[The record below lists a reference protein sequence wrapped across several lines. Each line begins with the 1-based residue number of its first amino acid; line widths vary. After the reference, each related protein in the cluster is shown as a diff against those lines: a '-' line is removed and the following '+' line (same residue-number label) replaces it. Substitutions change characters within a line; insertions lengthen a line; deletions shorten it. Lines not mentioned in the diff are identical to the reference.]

1 MRGSNPPLTPNCDAV
16 GKVMGIS
23 ENSQRVTDKEDLIM
37 AKTFAYIR
45 VSTREQNENRQLDS
59 LQGLNIDEIIVEKAS
74 GKNFVGRE
82 KYQEM
87 KSKLRAGDLIVV
99 KSIDRFGRNYS
110 QICKEWESITDMG
123 VDIQV
128 LDMPILNT
136 RNNQNGLTGRLITD
150 IVLKLL
156 GYVAERE
163 RENIKTRQAEGI
175 ASAKSRGVKF
185 GRPLLDV
192 PKDFIRAYELYQNG
206 LIKVKDVMSMCNIAK
221 STFYKYAKS
230 IKS

>member
-1 MRGSNPPLTPNCDAV
+1 
-16 GKVMGIS
+16 
-23 ENSQRVTDKEDLIM
+23 M

-59 LQGLNIDEIIVEKAS
+59 LAGLKIDKIIIEKAS

-82 KYQEM
+82 KYQQM
-87 KSKLRAGDLIVV
+87 KSQLRKGDLLIV

-110 QICKEWESITDMG
+110 QICKEWESIINLG
-123 VDIQV
+123 VDIKV

-136 RNNQNGLTGRLITD
+136 RDNQNGLTGRLITD

-163 RENIKTRQAEGI
+163 RDNIKTRQAEGI

-185 GRPLLDV
+185 GRPLGEI
-192 PKDFIRAYELYQNG
+192 PKDFIRCYELYKQG

-230 IKS
+230 IKA

>member
-1 MRGSNPPLTPNCDAV
+1 M
-16 GKVMGIS
+16 
-23 ENSQRVTDKEDLIM
+23 VTDKEDLIM

-59 LQGLNIDEIIVEKAS
+59 LQGLKIDEIIVEKAS

-87 KSKLRAGDLIVV
+87 KSKLRAGDLVVV

-110 QICKEWESITDMG
+110 QICKEWESITNMG

>member
-1 MRGSNPPLTPNCDAV
+1 MS
-16 GKVMGIS
+16 K
-23 ENSQRVTDKEDLIM
+23 K
-37 AKTFAYIR
+37 FAYIR
-45 VSTREQNENRQLDS
+45 ISSKDQCINRQLDA
-59 LQGLNIDEIIVEKAS
+59 LKDLNIDEIVIEKAS
-74 GKNFVGRE
+74 GKNFIGRE
-82 KYQEM
+82 KYKEM
-87 KSKLRAGDLIVV
+87 KAKLRASDELVI
-99 KSIDRFGRNYS
+99 KSIDPFGRNYTE
-110 QICKEWESITDMG
+110 ICKEWESIINMG

-136 RNNQNGLTGRLITD
+136 RDNQNGLTGRLITD

-163 RENIKTRQAEGI
+163 RDNIKTRQAEGI

-185 GRPLLDV
+185 GRPTSEI
-192 PKDFIRAYELYQNG
+192 PKDFIRCYELYKQG

-221 STFYKYAKS
+221 STFYKYAQS

>member
-1 MRGSNPPLTPNCDAV
+1 M
-16 GKVMGIS
+16 GKV
-23 ENSQRVTDKEDLIM
+23 
-37 AKTFAYIR
+37 FAYIR
-45 VSTREQNENRQLDS
+45 VSSREQNENRQIDS
-59 LQGLNIDEIIVEKAS
+59 LKDLKIDEIIIEKAS

-82 KYQEM
+82 KYQAM
-87 KSKLRAGDLIVV
+87 KAQLRSGDLVIV
-99 KSIDRFGRNYS
+99 KSIDRFGRNYA
-110 QICKEWESITDMG
+110 QICKEWESLINIG

-136 RNNQNGLTGRLITD
+136 RDNQNGLTGRLITD

-163 RENIKTRQAEGI
+163 RDNIKTRQAEGI

-185 GRPLLDV
+185 GRPQSEI
-192 PKDFIRAYELYQNG
+192 PKDFIRAYELYKKG
-206 LIKVKDVMSMCNIAK
+206 LIKVKDVMSMCKVAK
-221 STFYKYAKS
+221 STFYKYAQS

>member
-1 MRGSNPPLTPNCDAV
+1 
-16 GKVMGIS
+16 MG
-23 ENSQRVTDKEDLIM
+23 
-37 AKTFAYIR
+37 KTFAYIR

-59 LQGLNIDEIIVEKAS
+59 IAGLNVDEIIIEKAS

-82 KYQEM
+82 KYQQM
-87 KSKLRAGDLIVV
+87 KSQLRAGDLVIV
-99 KSIDRFGRNYS
+99 KSIDRFGRNYT
-110 QICKEWESITDMG
+110 QICKEWESIINIG

-136 RNNQNGLTGRLITD
+136 RDNKNGLTGRLITD
-150 IVLKLL
+150 IILKLL

-175 ASAKSRGVKF
+175 ASAKLRGVKF
-185 GRPLLDV
+185 GRPTSEI
-192 PKDFIRAYELYQNG
+192 PKDFIRAYELYRQG

-221 STFYKYAKS
+221 STFYKYAQS

>member
-1 MRGSNPPLTPNCDAV
+1 MS
-16 GKVMGIS
+16 
-23 ENSQRVTDKEDLIM
+23 
-37 AKTFAYIR
+37 KTFAYIR
-45 VSTREQNENRQLDS
+45 VSSRDQSENRQLDS
-59 LQGLNIDEIIVEKAS
+59 LKGLNIDEIVIEKAS

-82 KYQEM
+82 KYQQM
-87 KSKLRAGDLIVV
+87 KSQLRTGDLVIV
-99 KSIDRFGRNYS
+99 KSIDRFGRNYT
-110 QICKEWESITDMG
+110 QICKEWESLINMG
-123 VDIQV
+123 IDIQV

-136 RNNQNGLTGRLITD
+136 RDNQNGLTGRLITD

-163 RENIKTRQAEGI
+163 RDNIKTRQAEGI

-185 GRPLLDV
+185 GRPTSEI
-192 PKDFIRAYELYQNG
+192 PKDFTRAYELYKQG

-221 STFYKYAKS
+221 STFYKYAQS

>member
-1 MRGSNPPLTPNCDAV
+1 MS
-16 GKVMGIS
+16 
-23 ENSQRVTDKEDLIM
+23 
-37 AKTFAYIR
+37 KTFAYIR

-59 LQGLNIDEIIVEKAS
+59 LTGFKVDEIFIEKAS

-82 KYQEM
+82 KYQLM
-87 KSKLRAGDLIVV
+87 KSKLRKGDLLVA

-110 QICKEWESITDMG
+110 QICKEWESIINMG

-163 RENIKTRQAEGI
+163 RDNIKVRQAEGI

-185 GRPLLDV
+185 GRPNAEI
-192 PKDFIRAYELYQNG
+192 PKDFIRAYELYKNG

-221 STFYKYAKS
+221 STFYKYQKS
-230 IKS
+230 IKV

>member
-1 MRGSNPPLTPNCDAV
+1 
-16 GKVMGIS
+16 
-23 ENSQRVTDKEDLIM
+23 M

-45 VSTREQNENRQLDS
+45 VSTREQNEYRQLDS
-59 LQGLNIDEIIVEKAS
+59 LASLKIDEIIIEKAS

-82 KYQEM
+82 KYQQM
-87 KSKLRAGDLIVV
+87 KSQLRKGDLLIV

-110 QICKEWESITDMG
+110 QICKEWESIINLG

-136 RNNQNGLTGRLITD
+136 RDNQNGLTGRLITD

-163 RENIKTRQAEGI
+163 RDNIKTRQREGI
-175 ASAKSRGVKF
+175 DSALARGVKF
-185 GRPLLDV
+185 GRPLGEI
-192 PKDFIRAYELYQNG
+192 PKDFLRAYELYQQG

-221 STFYKYAKS
+221 STFYKYAQS
-230 IKS
+230 IKG

>member
-1 MRGSNPPLTPNCDAV
+1 
-16 GKVMGIS
+16 MGIS

-110 QICKEWESITDMG
+110 QICKEWESITNMG

-221 STFYKYAKS
+221 STFYKYAQS